1 MLKQKSAIV
10 TGSTS
15 GIGLGI
21 ARALAQQGA
30 DILLNGFG
38 DAHEIEFTRAELQR
52 QFGVEVRY
60 SGADMSRPEQVRAM
74 VELAQAEFGK
84 ADIVVN
90 NAGIQHVAPIED
102 FADEKWDAV
111 LAINLS
117 SAFHLIKAVTPGMKS
132 RRFGRIINIASA
144 HGLTASP
151 FKSAY
156 VAAKHGLI
164 GLSKTVAL
172 ELAEF
177 GVTSNTIC
185 PGYVKTPLVD
195 KQIADQA
202 KAHGIS
208 PEEVVRDVM
217 LSHQARKEFVQ
228 VEELAALAVFL
239 ASDAAAAMT
248 GTALAMDG
256 GWTLH

>member
-1 MLKQKSAIV
+1 MLKNRSAIV

-21 ARALAQQGA
+21 ARAFARAGA
-30 DILLNGFG
+30 NVMLNGFG
-38 DAHEIEFTRAELQR
+38 PAEEVESLRAALER
-52 QFGVEVRY
+52 ETGVVVRY
-60 SGADMSRPEQVRAM
+60 SGADMSRPEQIRA
-74 VELAQAEFGK
+74 LADQALAAFGQV
-84 ADIVVN
+84 DIVVN
-90 NAGIQHVAPIED
+90 NAGIQHVAPVEAFD
-102 FADEKWDAV
+102 DAKWDAV

-117 SAFHLIKAVTPGMKS
+117 SAFHLLKAVVPGMKE
-132 RRFGRIINIASA
+132 RRFGRIVNVASA

-172 ELAEF
+172 ELAEH
-177 GVTSNTIC
+177 GITSNTIC
-185 PGYVKTPLVD
+185 PGYVKTPLVE

-202 KAHGIS
+202 QAHGIS
-208 PEEVVRDVM
+208 PERVVREVM
-217 LSHQARKEFVQ
+217 LSHQARKEFIQ
-228 VEELAALAVFL
+228 VDELAALAVFL
-239 ASDAAAAMT
+239 ASDAAASMT
-248 GTALAMDG
+248 GTAIAMDG

>member
-1 MLKQKSAIV
+1 VLKQKSAIV

-21 ARALAQQGA
+21 ARAFAQQGA
-30 DILLNGFG
+30 DVMLNGFG
-38 DAHEIEFTRAELQR
+38 HAAEIEATRAALER
-52 QFGVEVRY
+52 EFGVKVRW
-60 SGADMSRPEQVRAM
+60 SGADMSKPAEVRA
-74 VELAQAEFGK
+74 LAEAARGEFGK
-84 ADIVVN
+84 VDIVVN
-90 NAGIQHVAPIED
+90 NAGIQHVAPIEEFD
-102 FADEKWDAV
+102 DAKWDAV

-117 SAFHLIKAVTPGMKS
+117 SAFHLVKAVVPGMKAQ
-132 RRFGRIINIASA
+132 RFGRIINIASA

-164 GLSKTVAL
+164 GLSKTVAV

-185 PGYVKTPLVD
+185 PGYVKTPLVE

-208 PEEVVRDVM
+208 PEQVVREVM
-217 LSHQARKEFVQ
+217 LSHQARKEFIQ
-228 VEELAALAVFL
+228 VDELAALAVFL
-239 ASDAAAAMT
+239 ASDAAVSMT

>member
-1 MLKQKSAIV
+1 MLQHKAAIV

-21 ARALAQQGA
+21 ARALAAQGV
-30 DILLNGFG
+30 DLVLNGFG
-38 DAHEIEFTRAELQR
+38 DSAEIESLRAETER
-52 QFGVEVRY
+52 RFGVRVRY
-60 SGADMSRPEQVRAM
+60 SGADMSRPEDVRA
-74 VELAQAEFGK
+74 LARLAEAEFGRV
-84 ADIVVN
+84 DIVVN
-90 NAGIQHVAPIED
+90 NAGIQHVAPVED
-102 FADEKWDAV
+102 FDDAKWDAV

-117 SAFHLIKAVTPGMKS
+117 SAFHLVKAVVPGMKQ
-132 RRFGRIINIASA
+132 RRFGRLIHIASA

-164 GLSKTVAL
+164 GLSKTLAV
-172 ELAEF
+172 ELADF
-177 GVTSNTIC
+177 GITSNTIC

-195 KQIADQA
+195 KRIADQA
-202 KAHGIS
+202 KAHGIP
-208 PEEVVRDVM
+208 PEKVVRDVM

-228 VEELAALAVFL
+228 VDELAALAVFL
-239 ASDAAAAMT
+239 ASDAAVSMT
-248 GTALAMDG
+248 GTAIAMDG